1 MSRPKKLIFVM
12 LSTHGCGNCRKLLPV
27 LKKYV
32 EDTDSMLQVW
42 EYGKDK
48 EADYL
53 VSKYDFIQMFPTVLM
68 YDFDSGLP
76 INSFCGNRTYSWIKD
91 WVENELEDLERDR
104 EMDNTI
110 EYMENMEFDDE
121 LEEGGE
127 DYDETEDRDC
137 ES

>member
-1 MSRPKKLIFVM
+1 MSRPEKLTFVM

-27 LKKYV
+27 LAKYA
-32 EDTDSMLQVW
+32 EDTDSKLQVW
-42 EYGKDK
+42 EYGKDE

-53 VSKYDFIQMFPTVLM
+53 VNKYDFIQMFPTVLM

-76 INSFCGNRTYSWIKD
+76 INSFCGNRSYSWIKD
-91 WVENELEDLERDR
+91 WVENELESLERDR
-104 EMDNTI
+104 EWDNKI
-110 EYMENMEFDDE
+110 EYLNEKDYE

-127 DYDETEDRDC
+127 EEDDADEERDC